1 MRARVG
7 EMSTSKGRAA
17 RMARSRIV
25 AATTI
30 ARDRV
35 SDMSGRVGA
44 ASRARAQGS
53 DRRDRETIS
62 ATEEVFMHER
72 RRTWIEL
79 GIACCALA
87 SGCSATD
94 GFFCAGGDCTW
105 SPTERARIEALAD
118 MPAAAPVDTS
128 NRYAADPDTAAL
140 GKMFYFDTRFSGP
153 STALDALNRKMPFGR
168 APVGESAG
176 VACVTCHD
184 AGHASVD
191 PASAPGNVS
200 VGAGWTYN
208 NALPTYDS
216 AFYELHLWNGR
227 ADSLW
232 SQAVADNENALTTN
246 GNRLQ
251 TAWVIADLY
260 PDAYD
265 KVFADTPLPL
275 SGPSSNVRALVG
287 ADGQCAPNGG
297 ACPAGCR
304 AASSPTTG
312 ATGCWPRFP
321 LQGKP
326 GKVPGCQPGNASEPF
341 GDAWDCMDAADQ
353 AALTRVLVN
362 FGKAIAAY
370 EATLVLGA
378 APFDRWVADLRAGK
392 GDESTAIS
400 GPAKNGAHL
409 FVGKAGCSDC
419 HGTPLLSDGEFHNV
433 GVGQIGAAVPT
444 EADCPAGG
452 VCDCAPVSS
461 THMGGPKNCL
471 PWGARDGAQK
481 LKGNAFRRDSMWS
494 DQPPGDPQGDASA
507 AIVALPDLSTIP
519 VGAYRTP
526 SLRNVALTAPY
537 MHDGSI
543 ATLADVVWHY
553 NQGVP
558 APNTPGVQAAP
569 FQPLYLSADEQEAL
583 VEFLEA
589 LTCDPPPADVVAPP
603 TLP

>member
-1 MRARVG
+1 MRALVG
-7 EMSTSKGRAA
+7 ETSTHEGRAP
-17 RMARSRIV
+17 RIARSRNV
-25 AATTI
+25 AAPTI

-35 SDMSGRVGA
+35 CDMGGLVGA
-44 ASRARAQGS
+44 TV
-53 DRRDRETIS
+53 RRGLKEAIAAAERPS
-62 ATEEVFMHER
+62 STEEVFMRER
-72 RRTWIEL
+72 RRTSSWIEL

-87 SGCSATD
+87 SGCSATSD
-94 GFFCAGGDCTW
+94 FFCTGGDCTW
-105 SPTERARIEALAD
+105 SPTERTRIEALAD

-128 NRYAADPDTAAL
+128 NRYAADPAAAAL

-153 STALDALNRKMPFGR
+153 STTLDALNRKMPFGR
-168 APVGESAG
+168 APVGQNAG

-208 NALPTYDS
+208 NALPTFDS

-227 ADSLW
+227 GDSLW
-232 SQAVADNENALTTN
+232 AQAVADNENGLTTN

-260 PDAYD
+260 AAVYAG
-265 KVFADTPLPL
+265 VFADYPLPMDGT
-275 SGPSSNVRALVG
+275 SQAVHALVG

-304 AASSPTTG
+304 TATSATTG

-326 GKVPGCQPGNASEPF
+326 GKVAGCQPGDATEPF
-341 GDAWDCMDAADQ
+341 GDAWDCMAAADQ
-353 AALTRVLVN
+353 AAITRVLVN

-378 APFDRWVADLRAGK
+378 SPFDRWVADLRAGK
-392 GDESTAIS
+392 GDSSTAIS
-400 GPAKNGAHL
+400 GPAKIGAHL

-419 HGTPLLSDGEFHNV
+419 HGTPFLSDGAFHNV
-433 GVGQIGAAVPT
+433 GVGQTGAAVPT
-444 EADCPAGG
+444 EADCPAGS
-452 VCDCAPVSS
+452 VCDCAAASS
-461 THMGGPKNCL
+461 THTNGPKNCL

-481 LKGNAFRRDSMWS
+481 LKANGFRRDSMWS
-494 DQPPGDPQGDASA
+494 DQPASDPQGAASA
-507 AIVALPDLSTIP
+507 ALVAADLSTIP
-519 VGAYRTP
+519 IGAYRTP

-553 NQGVP
+553 DQGVP
-558 APNTPGVQAAP
+558 APNTPGASAAP

-583 VEFLEA
+583 VEFLES

-603 TLP
+603 MLP